1 MGLHKKEGQL
11 LKEKAKSNKSSS
23 NDNLRRKEKHH
34 NKKSRRLK
42 HTAFCMGIGLF
53 SVMAVLGSAF
63 LIMTALGKAK
73 LQRNTVSSRPVLE
86 SVGYEEIM
94 AVNNS
99 KNTEN
104 ESALLSEADETK
116 THSMKEQ
123 GIEEV
128 ELEEGWVTHQGE
140 IYEYNESI
148 INLLIMAVD
157 KENETEAGVVDAQIL
172 MVIDRDNKTVKM
184 IGISSNLSTELASY
198 DSFGRYVESMPGQIG
213 EQYAYGDGGILSCE
227 STQQS
232 VSKLLYNLPI
242 HGYCAIELET
252 VKYIN
257 DAVGGVELTALE
269 QKDDS
274 GKIVSANQSIR
285 LDGNTA
291 LAYITGQGESTS
303 GLSELKLMRQKQYL
317 TAFMGQAITA
327 TKKNI
332 KIPVDIYSSLSSYMT
347 TNITAEQAA
356 YLAVVTAD
364 CTFHAED
371 FYILPSEMT
380 DNDGVEAYQADQ
392 TKLYELIIQLFYKQV
407 ES

>member
-1 MGLHKKEGQL
+1 M
-11 LKEKAKSNKSSS
+11 KEKTKSSKSSS

-34 NKKSRRLK
+34 NKKSHRLK
-42 HTAFCMGIGLF
+42 HAAFCVGIGLF
-53 SVMAVLGSAF
+53 SVLVVLGSAF

-73 LQRNTVSSRPVLE
+73 LQRNTVNSRPVLE
-86 SVGYEEIM
+86 SAGYEEIM

-99 KNTEN
+99 KNIQN
-104 ESALLSEADETK
+104 ESVLLSEADETK
-116 THSMKEQ
+116 TYSMKEQ

-128 ELEEGWVTHQGE
+128 ELEEGWVIHQGK

-157 KENETEAGVVDAQIL
+157 KESETDAGVVDAQIL
-172 MVIDRDNKTVKM
+172 VVIDRDNKTVKM
-184 IGISSNLSTELASY
+184 IGINSNLSTELASY
-198 DSFGRYVESMPGQIG
+198 DSFGRYLESMPGQVG

-242 HGYCAIELET
+242 HGYCAIELEA

-274 GKIVSANQSIR
+274 GEIVSANQSIH

-291 LAYITGQGESTS
+291 LAYVTGWGESTS
-303 GLSELKLMRQKQYL
+303 FLSELKLMRQKQYL

-327 TKKNI
+327 AKKNI
-332 KIPVDIYSSLSSYMT
+332 RIPVDVYSSLSSYMT
-347 TNITAEQAA
+347 TNITAEQTA
-356 YLAVVTAD
+356 YLAVVAAD
-364 CTFHAED
+364 CTFNAED
-371 FYILPSEMT
+371 FYVLPGEII
-380 DNDGVEAYQADQ
+380 DNGGVEEYQADQ
-392 TKLYELIIQLFYKQV
+392 EKLYELIIQLFYKRV
-407 ES
+407 ESS